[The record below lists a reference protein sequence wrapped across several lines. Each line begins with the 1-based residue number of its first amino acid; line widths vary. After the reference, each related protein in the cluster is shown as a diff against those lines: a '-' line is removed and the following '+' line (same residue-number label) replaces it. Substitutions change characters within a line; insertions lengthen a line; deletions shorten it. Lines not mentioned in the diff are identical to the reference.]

1 MSETYLILCV
11 DPVTQERALTNPPPH
26 TLTSPLHSLLSPSQ
40 ADLCLHSQGRLAAAF
55 WRALSIVLTKPG
67 DRWDEVGVKQNTTD
81 AQDECNCNHQMFP
94 TPTETRCCSPDGK
107 EEVGSA
113 RSRSCS
119 HSKLLYL
126 QQNST
131 HISIA
136 VICVEL
142 AQQQFCREPLT
153 HEVGDSVAVITI
165 EDTIEV
171 AVVLT
176 PAKRA

>member
-1 MSETYLILCV
+1 M
-11 DPVTQERALTNPPPH
+11 
-26 TLTSPLHSLLSPSQ
+26 
-40 ADLCLHSQGRLAAAF
+40 
-55 WRALSIVLTKPG
+55 
-67 DRWDEVGVKQNTTD
+67 KQSTTD

-94 TPTETRCCSPDGK
+94 TPTETRCCSLDGK

-126 QQNST
+126 QKNST

-136 VICVEL
+136 MICMEL

-153 HEVGDSVAVITI
+153 HEVGDSVAIITI
-165 EDTIEV
+165 EDTVEV

-176 PAKRA
+176 PAKRAEAKRSQMSVRHRYKQQVPGDTSCMLRPHPLLPSPVGQTRYLFYLVLCQQESVSRVQPTYLNFNQLSSKG